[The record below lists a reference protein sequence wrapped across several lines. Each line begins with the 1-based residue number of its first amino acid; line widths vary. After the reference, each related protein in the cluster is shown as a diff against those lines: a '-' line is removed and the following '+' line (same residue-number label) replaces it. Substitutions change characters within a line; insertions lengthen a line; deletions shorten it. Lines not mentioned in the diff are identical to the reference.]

1 MTTKRVLL
9 LKPRGFCAGVVRAI
23 DIVQIALETFG
34 APIYVR
40 KEIVHN
46 SYVVTDLAKKGAIF
60 VNELDE
66 VPEGARVIYS
76 AHGVSPAVRQRAKER
91 GLKVVD
97 ATCPLVT
104 KVHVEAIKFAKQGYS
119 LVLVGHRDHEEVEG
133 TQGEAPD
140 VTQVVSTVE
149 EVAALVVPDPNK
161 VAYLTQT
168 TLSLD
173 EARYMIEA
181 LKKKFPNI
189 VGPHA
194 QDICYATENRQ
205 TAVKNVAHGAD
216 LVLVVGSKNSSN
228 SNRLVE
234 VSKNLDTNSYLIDTA
249 DAIQPEWLEGVNTVA
264 VTAGASA
271 PEVLVKDVVEYLQ
284 AKGYGDVDEV
294 EVMPENVRFG
304 LPPEI
309 VQAIASAPPPQLLAI
324 RSRQRVSSESS
335 GRTWET
341 NVSKKFADRSPQ
353 HQSRRSRAMAGWTSA
368 SSMSS
373 TAYRAKDWLLGQ
385 QHADGYWCGEL
396 EADVMLEADYIFMH
410 YAAGHGRSGQD
421 GAAVNEILRH
431 QNEDGGWSQYPGGP
445 SDINYGVK
453 SYLALKLMGWSADH
467 PVMVKAREWVLAHG
481 GVVECNTFTKIY
493 LCSLGQYDYDAVPA
507 VPPEIVLFPNWFYFN
522 IYEISSWSRG
532 ILVPLSIIYAKKPFK
547 KMTPEQGIDE
557 LFVGGRD
564 ECRTCIC
571 AGTRRS
577 WSAGAISSSSL
588 DRMMHWFERVHI
600 RPLRKVAMK
609 KAEKWMLARFEKS
622 DGLGAI
628 YPAMLNSIV
637 AMRVPGL
644 FVGRPA
650 VDSRDG

>member
-1 MTTKRVLL
+1 VSQTTVDLVAATPEINDSVTKRVLL

-23 DIVQIALETFG
+23 DIVQIALDTFG

-46 SYVVTDLAKKGAIF
+46 SYVVNDLAQKGAIF

-66 VPEGARVIYS
+66 VPAGARVIYS
-76 AHGVSPAVRQRAKER
+76 AHGVSPAVREAAKAR

-149 EVAALVVPDPNK
+149 EVEALVVPDPNK

-216 LVLVVGSKNSSN
+216 LVLVVGSRNSSN

-234 VSKNLDTNSYLIDTA
+234 VSENLGTHSFLIDKA
-249 DAIQPEWLEGVNTVA
+249 DDIQPVWLEGVATVA
-264 VTAGASA
+264 ITAGASA
-271 PEVLVKDVVEYLQ
+271 PEILVQEVITYL
-284 AKGYGDVDEV
+284 ASKGYGSVEEV

-309 VQAIASAPPPQLLAI
+309 VQAIAAAP
-324 RSRQRVSSESS
+324 RVS
-335 GRTWET
+335 
-341 NVSKKFADRSPQ
+341 
-353 HQSRRSRAMAGWTSA
+353 A
-368 SSMSS
+368 S
-373 TAYRAKDWLLGQ
+373 
-385 QHADGYWCGEL
+385 
-396 EADVMLEADYIFMH
+396 V
-410 YAAGHGRSGQD
+410 
-421 GAAVNEILRH
+421 
-431 QNEDGGWSQYPGGP
+431 
-445 SDINYGVK
+445 
-453 SYLALKLMGWSADH
+453 
-467 PVMVKAREWVLAHG
+467 
-481 GVVECNTFTKIY
+481 
-493 LCSLGQYDYDAVPA
+493 
-507 VPPEIVLFPNWFYFN
+507 
-522 IYEISSWSRG
+522 
-532 ILVPLSIIYAKKPFK
+532 
-547 KMTPEQGIDE
+547 
-557 LFVGGRD
+557 
-564 ECRTCIC
+564 
-571 AGTRRS
+571 
-577 WSAGAISSSSL
+577 
-588 DRMMHWFERVHI
+588 
-600 RPLRKVAMK
+600 
-609 KAEKWMLARFEKS
+609 
-622 DGLGAI
+622 
-628 YPAMLNSIV
+628 
-637 AMRVPGL
+637 
-644 FVGRPA
+644 
-650 VDSRDG
+650 